1 MQAHGF
7 RKFFDTTCT
16 NADMNPVYTE
26 LLMGHNLGLKSHYTK
41 PSAKELLE
49 CNDRNL
55 GYAAA
60 IDDLTI
66 NEENRLKRE
75 NEMLKIKKVGDR
87 AIKTGS

>member
-1 MQAHGF
+1 
-7 RKFFDTTCT
+7 
-16 NADMNPVYTE
+16 MNPVYTE